1 MEIKDMPSNSQTV
14 RDRVATDEPKMTGSR
29 IKKDI
34 PKPKLSEG
42 PVAKKSGIGTKI
54 FDTFLQGRN
63 LKDVVGYT
71 FNNVL
76 LPSIVDG
83 VVNTLKGTID
93 GFFYGDAKPHNT
105 TSYSSNRTNYGALS
119 RGYTSSQR
127 TQQTGGVVY
136 SGGNGR
142 TDYAGT
148 SRRRGYEMITITNR
162 RDAESILDYLITC
175 VRQYDCVSVADYYDA
190 FEGKINVQA
199 RYTDNDWGW
208 FDLSDVGIRHVP
220 GGWTIDLPDPVK
232 LA

>member
-1 MEIKDMPSNSQTV
+1 MIIKDMPGNSQTV
-14 RDRVATDEPKMTGSR
+14 RDNATTDEPKVTGSR
-29 IKKDI
+29 VKKDI

-63 LKDVVGYT
+63 LKDVVSYT

-93 GFFYGDAKPHNT
+93 GFFYGDSRPRNST
-105 TSYSSNRTNYGALS
+105 TSYNTNRTNYGALS
-119 RGYTSSQR
+119 RGYTSANR

-136 SGGNGR
+136 SGGR
-142 TDYAGT
+142 TDYAAT
-148 SRRRGYEMITITNR
+148 SRRRGFEMITIANR

-175 VRQYDCVSVADYYDA
+175 VQQYDCVSVADYYDA

-199 RYTDNDWGW
+199 RFTDNDWGW
-208 FDLSDVGIRHVP
+208 FDLSGVDIRHVP
-220 GGWTIDLPDPVK
+220 GGWIIDLPDPVK

>member
-1 MEIKDMPSNSQTV
+1 MIIKDMPGNSQTV
-14 RDRVATDEPKMTGSR
+14 RDEQPNEPKITGSR
-29 IKKDI
+29 AKKDI

-42 PVAKKSGIGTKI
+42 PVAKKSGIGTKL

-93 GFFYGDAKPHNT
+93 GFFYGDSRPHSNSS
-105 TSYSSNRTNYGALS
+105 SYSTNRTNYGALS
-119 RGYTSSQR
+119 RGYASSNR
-127 TQQTGGVVY
+127 TQQSGGVVY
-136 SGGNGR
+136 SGGK
-142 TDYAGT
+142 TDYAAS
-148 SRRRGYEMITITNR
+148 SRRRGFEMITITNR

-175 VRQYDCVSVADYYDA
+175 VQQYDCVSVADYYDA

-199 RYTDNDWGW
+199 RFTDNDWGW
-208 FDLSDVGIRHVP
+208 FDLSDVDIRHVP
-220 GGWTIDLPDPVK
+220 GGWIIDLPDPVK